1 MSSGG
6 FPSSRRRRAPLPP
19 SHRETRHPHRQVRP
33 TESRR
38 PGTRKQLAAN
48 RHIRNT
54 RLTSNESAVSVVRT
68 IVRDVT
74 SSGDQLSFSDLAS
87 ADLESTLDNEFSD
100 RSLFDTTLVVVDL
113 ETTGGSATND
123 RITEIGAVKIRGGE
137 VLGEFATLVDPGL
150 PIPPQI
156 VALTGITEAMVY
168 DAPRIDEV
176 LPSFIEFARG
186 SILVAHNARFD
197 MSFLRQ
203 NALRLHLQ
211 WPFSATLCT
220 VTMARRILGR
230 DEAPTV
236 RLSAL
241 ADLFDVTVRP
251 THRALDDA
259 RATVEVFHH
268 LLERV
273 GNQGVQSYRELTRYL
288 PRTDPRL
295 RAKRHL
301 ADRIPAR
308 PGVYLFRGPSDEVLY
323 VGTASDLR
331 RRVRSYFS
339 GADPRRR
346 IGEMVMLA
354 ERVDHVEC
362 AHALEAGVRELR
374 LLAAHAPAYNR
385 RSTQPHRGWWVT
397 LSNERFARLR
407 VARTPGEISIGPI
420 GKRTTATA
428 IADLIAHA
436 AGLRTCTTRLGA
448 TATHH
453 WCRLPDDGGR
463 VVGGCAA
470 ASTRPQTLPDYLP
483 SVTSVVDLILGR
495 SDTILERL
503 SQRLDVVSDAQ
514 MYETAAR
521 HRDRMAATIDQLA
534 RCQRLSSLC
543 AIAELVVARSDG
555 AGGWELAV
563 IRHGR
568 LAAAGTAPRGHAPM
582 PVVAELVA
590 AAETV
595 LPDDTPLRGA
605 SPEEAG
611 LLYRWVSDPGSRIVD
626 SSDALATPVG
636 SAQRWLEWS
645 QTAHD
650 ARDIRTPRH
659 RSRPRADGGRLR
671 LPA

>member
-1 MSSGG
+1 M
-6 FPSSRRRRAPLPP
+6 
-19 SHRETRHPHRQVRP
+19 
-33 TESRR
+33 
-38 PGTRKQLAAN
+38 
-48 RHIRNT
+48 
-54 RLTSNESAVSVVRT
+54 
-68 IVRDVT
+68 T
-74 SSGDQLSFSDLAS
+74 SSGDQLSFSDLDDD
-87 ADLESTLDNEFSD
+87 ADDEFSD

-113 ETTGGSATND
+113 ETTGGSATDD
-123 RITEIGAVKIRGGE
+123 RITEIGAVKIRGGQ
-137 VLGEFATLVDPGL
+137 VLGEFATLVDPGA

-211 WPFSATLCT
+211 WPFTATLCT

-288 PRTDPRL
+288 PRTDPRV

-308 PGVYLFRGPSDEVLY
+308 PGVYLFRGPSGEVLY

-339 GADPRRR
+339 GTDPRRR

-354 ERVDHVEC
+354 DRVDHVEC

-397 LSNERFARLR
+397 LSSERFARLR
-407 VARTPGEISIGPI
+407 VTRAPGEVSIGPV
-420 GKRTTATA
+420 GNRTTAAT
-428 IADLIAHA
+428 IAELIARA
-436 AGLRTCTTRLGA
+436 AGLRTCSTRLGA
-448 TATHH
+448 SATHH
-453 WCRLPDDGGR
+453 WCRLPDDGGP

-470 ASTRPQTLPDYLP
+470 ASARPQTLPDYLP
-483 SVTSVVDLILGR
+483 AVTAVVDLVAGRCDDIL
-495 SDTILERL
+495 DAL
-503 SQRLDVVSDAQ
+503 SRRLDVISEAQ
-514 MYETAAR
+514 MFETAAR
-521 HRDRMAATIDQLA
+521 HRDRMAAAIDHLA
-534 RCQRLSSLC
+534 RCQRLAALC
-543 AIAELVVARSDG
+543 TISELVVARSDG

-568 LAAAGTAPRGHAPM
+568 LAAAGVARRGHAPM
-582 PVVAELVA
+582 PVIASLVA

-595 LPDDTPLRGA
+595 VPGDGPLRGA

-611 LLYRWVSDPGSRIVD
+611 LLSRWVTDPATRVVD
-626 SSDALATPVG
+626 ASEPLATPAA
-636 SAQRWLEWS
+636 SAQRWLAWS
-645 QTAHD
+645 QTARH
-650 ARDIRTPRH
+650 ARDAPTTRH
-659 RSRPRADGGRLR
+659 RSHPRTDSGRLR

>member
-1 MSSGG
+1 M
-6 FPSSRRRRAPLPP
+6 
-19 SHRETRHPHRQVRP
+19 
-33 TESRR
+33 
-38 PGTRKQLAAN
+38 
-48 RHIRNT
+48 
-54 RLTSNESAVSVVRT
+54 SVVRT
-68 IVRDVT
+68 IVRGVA
-74 SSGDQLSFSDLAS
+74 SNGDQLSFSDLDD
-87 ADLESTLDNEFSD
+87 ADEDEFSD

-113 ETTGGSATND
+113 ETTGGSATED

-137 VLGEFATLVDPGL
+137 VLGEFATLVDPGRS
-150 PIPPQI
+150 IPPQI
-156 VALTGITEAMVY
+156 VALTGITEAMIY

-203 NALRLHLQ
+203 NALRLHLH
-211 WPFSATLCT
+211 WPFTATLCT

-241 ADLFDVTVRP
+241 AELFDVTVRP

-301 ADRIPAR
+301 ADRVPAR
-308 PGVYLFRGPSDEVLY
+308 PGVYLFRGPGDEVLY

-354 ERVDHVEC
+354 ERVDYVEC

-397 LSNERFARLR
+397 LSSERFARLR
-407 VARTPGEISIGPI
+407 VARTPGEVAIGPI
-420 GKRTTATA
+420 GNRTAATA
-428 IADLIAHA
+428 IADLIAGA

-453 WCRLPDDGGR
+453 WCRLPDDGGP

-470 ASTRPQTLPDYLP
+470 ASARPQTLPDYLP
-483 SVTSVVDLILGR
+483 TVTSVVDLLLGR
-495 SDTILERL
+495 SDDILERL
-503 SQRLDVVSDAQ
+503 SARLDVIANAQ
-514 MYETAAR
+514 MFETAAR
-521 HRDRMAATIDQLA
+521 HRDRMSAAIDHLA

-543 AIAELVVARSDG
+543 AIAEVVAARSDG

-568 LAAAGTAPRGHAPM
+568 LAAAGVAPRGHAPM
-582 PVVAELVA
+582 PVVGTLVA

-595 LPDDTPLRGA
+595 MPDDGPLRGA

-611 LLYRWVSDPGSRIVD
+611 LLSRWISDPATRIVD
-626 SSDALATPVG
+626 ASEPLATPLG

-645 QTAHD
+645 RTAHD
-650 ARDIRTPRH
+650 ARDTRMSRQ
-659 RSRPRADGGRLR
+659 RSRAPGAAGRLR